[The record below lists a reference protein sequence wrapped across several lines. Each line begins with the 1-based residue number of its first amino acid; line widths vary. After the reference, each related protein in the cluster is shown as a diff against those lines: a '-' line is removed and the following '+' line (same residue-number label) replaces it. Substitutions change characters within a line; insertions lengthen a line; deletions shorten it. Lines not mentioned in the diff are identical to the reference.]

1 MQTSDLEEMNEL
13 VLSLDGR
20 HLVIQGPPGSGKTWT
35 SGRLIAHLI
44 AQGKRV
50 GVASTSH
57 KAIHNL
63 LDAVED
69 AAAESGLHFSGL
81 KKASGGNPESRYE
94 SDHIESVYATRPSAA
109 AATSPPAPPGSSPE
123 PSTTGRSTTSSST
136 RPARCR
142 SPTRSRWAAARET
155 SSSSATRSSS
165 TR

>member
-1 MQTSDLEEMNEL
+1 MQTTDLDEMKAL

-44 AQGKRV
+44 AHGKRV

-69 AAAESGLHFSGL
+69 AAAELGLDFAG
-81 KKASGGNPESRYE
+81 
-94 SDHIESVYATRPSAA
+94 
-109 AATSPPAPPGSSPE
+109 
-123 PSTTGRSTTSSST
+123 
-136 RPARCR
+136 
-142 SPTRSRWAAARET
+142 
-155 SSSSATRSSS
+155 
-165 TR
+165 